1 MLHLTAKSTVVVI
14 GPPGSGKTHVGTLL
28 AESSGLPLYCT
39 DQYLHDGHVAALY
52 YVMKAVKD
60 EGWIVEGMIGYRLLR
75 KRAQLGMPPPDIVI
89 ELEASDQDIVNA
101 YRARNKKCNLEDI
114 RKFCKAHESVLED
127 YFLLDSEQPKVWIYG
142 ESRHLAPLFNDM
154 IGGGPN
160 GTASS
165 DSST

>member
-1 MLHLTAKSTVVVI
+1 MLHLTDKSTVVVI
-14 GPPGSGKTHVGTLL
+14 GPPGSGKTHVGLLL

-39 DQYLHDGHVAALY
+39 DAYLHDGHVAALY
-52 YVMKAVKD
+52 CVMKAVND

-75 KRAQLGMPPPDIVI
+75 KRAQLGMPAPDIVI

-101 YRARNKKCNLEDI
+101 YRARNKRCNLEDI
-114 RKFCKAHESVLED
+114 RKFCKAHESVLQD
-127 YFLLDSEQPKVWIYG
+127 YFLLDAERPRVWIHG
-142 ESRHLAPLFNDM
+142 KSRHLTALFKDA

-160 GTASS
+160 GAASS